1 MLSQNYQSVCI
12 QCIDKVNTPCYNTGE
27 YNVYTPEEGS
37 MIEQILIRA
46 PRELKEW
53 IKAESERL
61 GITMNALMLQIMW
74 ESKKK
79 NASDAEVQHVD
90 D

>member
-1 MLSQNYQSVCI
+1 
-12 QCIDKVNTPCYNTGE
+12 
-27 YNVYTPEEGS
+27 

-79 NASDAEVQHVD
+79 NASDAEAQHVD
-90 D
+90 K

>member
-1 MLSQNYQSVCI
+1 M
-12 QCIDKVNTPCYNTGE
+12 
-27 YNVYTPEEGS
+27 YTPEEGS

-79 NASDAEVQHVD
+79 NASDAEAQHVD